1 MKTIKDIAEEA
12 KVSTGT
18 VDRVIHNRPGVSLKT
33 KNKIQK
39 LLKKYNFERN
49 LLASTLASQKK
60 YVIVALIPMP
70 RSKKDYW
77 FEPKKGVKT
86 AFKEIRKY
94 GVEAHYLHFDQFDL
108 ASYKKGLEKILEINP
123 DGVVL
128 APFFYNT
135 SSRFSKTLDE
145 RNIPYVYVNI
155 DLEEQKNLSF
165 IGQDSFH
172 SGYLCGKMMN
182 LSVGKTD
189 HLAILLSKKNVDN
202 HRAIEDRVRGFLNY
216 FSKENSERIIKKI
229 YFENLEL
236 DQVRK
241 VLTNELIQDNQVKGL
256 FVPSSSA
263 HIIADFLESV
273 SLTNIHL
280 IGFDAHQNNVD
291 YIKKGIIDFVIDQ
304 NPFDQGYVGVKILFE
319 FLLLQKEPNSKYN
332 SPMTIVTKENVDY
345 FNTASLIE
353 FVT

>member
-12 KVSTGT
+12 EVSTGT

-33 KNKIQK
+33 KTKIQK
-39 LLKKYNFERN
+39 LLKKYNFETN

-60 YVIVALIPMP
+60 YVIVALIPLHK
-70 RSKKDYW
+70 SKKDYW
-77 FEPKKGVKT
+77 YEPKKGVKI

-94 GVEAHYLHFDQFDL
+94 GVEAHCIHFDQFDL
-108 ASYKKGLEKILEINP
+108 NSYKKGLDQILKINP

-135 SSRFSKTLDE
+135 SSKFSKVLDE
-145 RNIPYVYVNI
+145 KNIPYVYINI

-165 IGQDSFH
+165 IGQDSFN

-182 LSVGKTD
+182 LCVNETT

-202 HRAIEDRVRGFLNY
+202 HRAIEDRVKGFLNY
-216 FSKENSERIIKKI
+216 FSQKNTNRVIKKI
-229 YFENLEL
+229 FFESMEIE
-236 DQVRK
+236 QVRK
-241 VLTNELIQDNQVKGL
+241 VLTKELIKDNEIKGL
-256 FVPSSSA
+256 FIPSSSA
-263 HIIADFLESV
+263 HIVGDFLESID
-273 SLTNIHL
+273 LTHIRV
-280 IGFDAHQNNVD
+280 IGFDAHQNNID
-291 YIKKGIIDFVIDQ
+291 YIKKGIIDFAIDQ

-319 FLLLQKEPNSKYN
+319 YLLLRKEPNPKYN

-345 FNTASLIE
+345 FNVMSLIE
-353 FVT
+353 FAT